1 ALLNLA
7 DHASADDPAGRPS
20 AAQLADAI
28 RTAVPDATLTDP
40 RADATE
46 PSAGAPP
53 RPRSTHLA
61 LLGGV
66 ALVALLAAGAA
77 GLSHDPGPPTPGATS
92 GLTASSTTTSA
103 APATSTS
110 TSPPS
115 GDGRTALDAAAG
127 CVTDGAQ
134 GATVRGGPCPV
145 PIQYHEG
152 ILEVG
157 E

>member
-1 ALLNLA
+1 
-7 DHASADDPAGRPS
+7 
-20 AAQLADAI
+20 
-28 RTAVPDATLTDP
+28 
-40 RADATE
+40 
-46 PSAGAPP
+46 
-53 RPRSTHLA
+53 
-61 LLGGV
+61 
-66 ALVALLAAGAA
+66 
-77 GLSHDPGPPTPGATS
+77 TPGATS

-145 PIQYHEG
+145 PIRYHEG

-157 E
+157 EAAFDLGLPAAAAAVGDFGCRGRVVPAVLDLATGDVFVFDRWATTDTDARTTATTTVTRPRQLLAE